1 MCETGKREKM
11 IKTCIEGANGFY
23 EVAKRLDPL
32 SQMDAYFMNYSF
44 CCELYLKALLM
55 KTRADGKYKRTH
67 NLLVLFKKLPKQ
79 EKDGILEQFRQTS
92 STDLMDFLSDEQNA
106 FDNWRYAFEV
116 KELHGDVSGF
126 EEFARALNT
135 YINTRI

>member
-1 MCETGKREKM
+1 MCETEKREKM
-11 IKTCIEGANGFY
+11 IRTCIEGANGFY
-23 EVAKRLDPL
+23 KAAKSLDPL
-32 SQMDAYFMNYSF
+32 TQMDAYFMNYSF

-79 EKDGILEQFRQTS
+79 EKNDILKQFRQTS
-92 STDLMDFLSDEQNA
+92 STDLMDFLSDEQKA

-116 KELHGDVSGF
+116 ETLWGNVSGF
-126 EEFARALNT
+126 EDFARVLNT